1 VAQLAAPAVAKQAT
15 ARSTAKP
22 TIQAAAPGTQR
33 KQFSTAR
40 AQPNAQASHAA
51 RTSLDRKAIPTS
63 RSSSS
68 WWDWLFSE

>member
-1 VAQLAAPAVAKQAT
+1 MAQLAAPAGAKQAT

-22 TIQAAAPGTQR
+22 TIQATAPDTLR

-40 AQPNAQASHAA
+40 AQPNAQGSQAA

-63 RSSSS
+63 RSSPS